1 MNILMLSKDFEKN
14 GLTTCVVDYSRCMT
28 QKGHR
33 VWICCADGEE
43 RPKLAPGVQWINLDL
58 YTKRPDVILK
68 NITALRRLLRT
79 EKIDIIHCHWRKT
92 TLYAQVLHMLTGVD
106 FIWQNHL
113 YPIPHDPIHRALT
126 FYGKRAV
133 ALAAEGYDF
142 LTGEMRIPGEKI
154 SIINNG
160 IDLAAYGRVSDEACA
175 ELKRK
180 WNIPENAKTI
190 VLFGRLA
197 EQKGHRFLLDAV
209 KDLGGEYRVIF
220 TGEGPAAY
228 KEGLC
233 ARIDEL
239 GLREKIIFTGNVT
252 PNEIL
257 SVCDVMALP
266 SVSEGFAITV
276 LEAMAFQIPVVRTK
290 VGGYKD
296 MADCV
301 DGVDYGDTKTLT
313 ALLEKN
319 LACGPEVRE
328 RVRHA
333 YEVLQAKWTLD
344 KVVDQYLEL
353 YRA

>member
-28 QKGHR
+28 QKGHK

-43 RPKLAPGVQWINLDL
+43 RSKLPPQVQWLNLDL
-58 YTKRPDVILK
+58 YAKRPNVILK
-68 NITALRRLLRT
+68 NITALCRLLRA

-92 TLYAQVLHMLTGVD
+92 TVYAQVLHMLTGVD

-133 ALAAEGYDF
+133 ALAVEGYDF
-142 LTGEMRIPGEKI
+142 LTREMRIPGEKI

-160 IDLAAYGRVSDEACA
+160 IDLAVYARVSDEACA

-180 WNIPENAKTI
+180 WNIPEKAKTI

-197 EQKGHRFLLDAV
+197 EQKGHLFLLDAV
-209 KDLGGEYRVIF
+209 KNLDGDYRVIF
-220 TGEGPAAY
+220 TGEGPAEY

-257 SVCDVMALP
+257 SICDVMVLP

-319 LACGPEVRE
+319 LAGGSDVQK
-328 RVRHA
+328 RVQHA
-333 YEVLQAKWTLD
+333 YETLQEKWTLD
-344 KVVDQYLEL
+344 KVVDQYLDV
-353 YRA
+353 YRS